1 VIALK
6 SWLNQRQ
13 RLPFLL
19 PLLDRYVMAQMSA
32 PLIFGVVLFTAI
44 GAAIGIVF
52 ELVRLMTDSGLAIAP
67 ALKIFAFSLPTFI
80 ALAFPMSTLLTTLMV
95 YSDFS
100 RNSELVALRSC
111 GVSAY
116 RLAIPAIL
124 VGLLMTGLTFA
135 FNEIVVPQSVQQAS
149 LTRDIALDDVKPSYK
164 QKNIFYREF
173 SGNQLSRIFFARN
186 FDGQQMKRI
195 TVLDF
200 SQSKLREITAAET
213 GIWNESA
220 KAWLFKKITLYTLS
234 PDQTYRSIEHFPQQ
248 RIALPRTPLDLA
260 SETRPTDQMNIADAR
275 HYLSLLE
282 QTGDIRR
289 IRRLKVRIQEKL
301 SLPFVCFIFSLIGS
315 ALGMQSRRAVNA
327 RSFSLC
333 FGILFAYY
341 VLSYVCSSLGVG
353 GILPAALA
361 AWFPKAV
368 CLAAGAGLVA
378 KAAQ

>member
-13 RLPFLL
+13 RLPLLL
-19 PLLDRYVMAQMSA
+19 PLLDRYVIAQMSA

-52 ELVRLMTDSGLAIAP
+52 ELVRLMTDSGLAITP

-100 RNSELVALRSC
+100 RNSELVALKSC

-173 SGNQLSRIFFARN
+173 DDNQLSRIFFARN
-186 FDGQQMKRI
+186 FDGRQMKRI

-200 SQSKLREITAAET
+200 DQSKLREIIAAET
-213 GIWNESA
+213 GVWNESA
-220 KAWLFKKITLYTLS
+220 KAWLFKKVTLYTLS
-234 PDQTYRSIEHFPQQ
+234 SDQTYRSIDHFPQQ
-248 RIALPRTPLDLA
+248 SIPLPRTPLDLA
-260 SETRPTDQMNIADAR
+260 SETRPTEQMNVVDAR
-275 HYLSLLE
+275 RYLSLLE

-301 SLPFVCFIFSLIGS
+301 SLPFVCLAFGLVGG

-341 VLSYVCSSLGVG
+341 VLSYVCSSLGMG
-353 GILPAALA
+353 GILPPTLA
-361 AWFPKAV
+361 AWFPKAA
-368 CLAAGAGLVA
+368 CLVAGVGLVV